1 MTDVDHI
8 EEYEGSAPAT
18 SAGSVG
24 LTPVIGL
31 RQPTP
36 RRVATIEAEVG
47 NYRRETGAPRE
58 VAVQTPP
65 IELFRWASLAVGAIL
80 AAGDLHLAVYVAGLL
95 LLLYAGFRTLKPITL
110 TGSSRAATE
119 IGLELV
125 FHVVIIAKTGSWSS
139 PFVIVLLP
147 TVVAAGFARGYA
159 FALEL
164 STVTSVVL
172 GVWFDKKFNTHP
184 QPSYAVTLSAAW
196 LALFLLVSLVSSYSR
211 HVLEENARQQTLT
224 LDRLG
229 RLAEA
234 NKLLFQLN
242 TIAQTLPSSLDMGE
256 VLDSTIAQLRDL
268 IDFDAITI
276 LLLEDSDR
284 TWVPVREVGNPDQ
297 TSLTTSQLPP
307 VLIRAL
313 GQQGALTEGSLNAEQ
328 GGLWPEARSGI
339 YASLSARGSQ
349 IGLMALESSESG
361 QFQQTDVEV
370 LDGITDSFSYA
381 VSNARMFSRL
391 RTIGAEEERTRIARD
406 LHDQIGQALAHL
418 GFEIDRAKRA
428 SDRGED
434 MSPRLVE
441 LRGEVGGVTRMVR
454 DTLYDLRTDVTESQD
469 MLATMELF
477 LSRVKER
484 AGLEVSIAHEA
495 SGRLPLIQERE
506 MWRIAKEAVINVER
520 HAHAK
525 SLTLTWRS
533 DGRSAELVVSDD
545 GVGLDPEK
553 GRFDSYGMM
562 GMRERAATISARLEI
577 DSEPG
582 QGTNIRVSLANP

>member
-8 EEYEGSAPAT
+8 DEYEGSAPAT
-18 SAGSVG
+18 SAGSAG

-31 RQPTP
+31 HRPTP

-95 LLLYAGFRTLKPITL
+95 LLLHAGFRTLKPIAL

-125 FHVVIIAKTGSWSS
+125 FHVVIIAKTGSWNS

-159 FALEL
+159 FAFEL
-164 STVTSVVL
+164 STVSSIVL
-172 GVWFDKKFNTHP
+172 GVWFDKKFNTH
-184 QPSYAVTLSAAW
+184 QPGYAVTLSAAW

-313 GQQGALTEGSLNAEQ
+313 GQQGALTEGSLSAEQ
-328 GGLWPEARSGI
+328 SGLWPEARSGI

-349 IGLMALESSESG
+349 IGLMALESSMSG

-582 QGTNIRVSLANP
+582 QGTNIRVLLANP

>member
-8 EEYEGSAPAT
+8 DEYEGSAPAV

-36 RRVATIEAEVG
+36 RRVATVEAEVG

-80 AAGDLHLAVYVAGLL
+80 AAGNLHLAIYVSGLL
-95 LLLYAGFRTLKPITL
+95 LLLYAGFRTLKPIAL
-110 TGSSRAATE
+110 TGSSRAAAE
-119 IGLELV
+119 IGLEIV
-125 FHVVIIAKTGSWSS
+125 FHVVIIAKTESWNS
-139 PFVIVLLP
+139 PFVIVILP

-164 STVTSVVL
+164 STAATIIL
-172 GVWFDKKFNTHP
+172 AVWFDRNFNTHA
-184 QPSYAVTLSAAW
+184 PSYAVTLSAAW

-211 HVLEENARQQTLT
+211 HVLEENARQQTQT

-256 VLDSTIAQLRDL
+256 VLDSTITQLRDL

-297 TSLTTSQLPP
+297 VSLTTSQLPP

-313 GQQGALTEGSLNAEQ
+313 GQQGALTEGALGTDQA

-339 YASLSARGSQ
+339 YASLSARGAQ
-349 IGLMALESSESG
+349 IGLMALESSQAG

-428 SDRGED
+428 SDRGEA

-441 LRGEVGGVTRMVR
+441 LRGEVSGVTRMVR

-520 HAHAK
+520 HAQAK

-545 GVGLDPEK
+545 GIGLDPEK
-553 GRFDSYGMM
+553 GRFDSYGMI
-562 GMRERAATISARLEI
+562 GMRERAATVGARLEI

>member
-8 EEYEGSAPAT
+8 DEYEGSVPAV

-36 RRVATIEAEVG
+36 RRVATVEAEVG

-80 AAGDLHLAVYVAGLL
+80 AAGNLHLAIYVSGLL
-95 LLLYAGFRTLKPITL
+95 LLLYAGFRTLKPIAL
-110 TGSSRAATE
+110 AGSSRAAAE
-119 IGLELV
+119 IGLEIV
-125 FHVVIIAKTGSWSS
+125 FHVVIIAKTESWNS
-139 PFVIVLLP
+139 PFVIVILP

-164 STVTSVVL
+164 STAATIVL
-172 GVWFDKKFNTHP
+172 AVWFDRNFNTHP
-184 QPSYAVTLSAAW
+184 PTYSVTLSAAW

-211 HVLEENARQQTLT
+211 HVLEENARQQTQT

-256 VLDSTIAQLRDL
+256 VLDSTITQLRDL

-297 TSLTTSQLPP
+297 VSLTTSQLPP

-313 GQQGALTEGSLNAEQ
+313 GQQGALTEGALGTEKD

-339 YASLSARGSQ
+339 YASLSARGAQ
-349 IGLMALESSESG
+349 IGLMALESSQSG

-428 SDRGED
+428 SDRGEA

-441 LRGEVGGVTRMVR
+441 LRGEVSGVTRMVR

-520 HAHAK
+520 HAQAK

-545 GVGLDPEK
+545 GIGLDPEK
-553 GRFDSYGMM
+553 GRFDSYGMI
-562 GMRERAATISARLEI
+562 GMRERAATVGARLEI

>member
-1 MTDVDHI
+1 
-8 EEYEGSAPAT
+8 
-18 SAGSVG
+18 
-24 LTPVIGL
+24 
-31 RQPTP
+31 
-36 RRVATIEAEVG
+36 
-47 NYRRETGAPRE
+47 
-58 VAVQTPP
+58 VQTPP

-80 AAGDLHLAVYVAGLL
+80 AAGNLHLAIYVSGLA
-95 LLLYAGFRTLKPITL
+95 LLLYAGFRTLKPIAL
-110 TGSSRAATE
+110 SGSSRAAAE
-119 IGLELV
+119 IGLEIV
-125 FHVVIIAKTGSWSS
+125 FHVVIIAKTESWNS
-139 PFVIVLLP
+139 PFVIVILP

-164 STVTSVVL
+164 STAATIVL
-172 GVWFDKKFNTHP
+172 AVWFDRNFNTHA
-184 QPSYAVTLSAAW
+184 PSYAVTLSAAW

-313 GQQGALTEGSLNAEQ
+313 GQQGALTEGALGTDQA

-339 YASLSARGSQ
+339 YASLSARGAQ
-349 IGLMALESSESG
+349 IGLMALESSQSG

-441 LRGEVGGVTRMVR
+441 LRTEVGGVTRMVR

-520 HAHAK
+520 HAHAN

-553 GRFDSYGMM
+553 GRFDSYGMI
-562 GMRERAATISARLEI
+562 GMRERAATVGARLEI

>member
-1 MTDVDHI
+1 M
-8 EEYEGSAPAT
+8 
-18 SAGSVG
+18 
-24 LTPVIGL
+24 
-31 RQPTP
+31 
-36 RRVATIEAEVG
+36 
-47 NYRRETGAPRE
+47 
-58 VAVQTPP
+58 
-65 IELFRWASLAVGAIL
+65 
-80 AAGDLHLAVYVAGLL
+80 
-95 LLLYAGFRTLKPITL
+95 
-110 TGSSRAATE
+110 
-119 IGLELV
+119 
-125 FHVVIIAKTGSWSS
+125 
-139 PFVIVLLP
+139 
-147 TVVAAGFARGYA
+147 
-159 FALEL
+159 
-164 STVTSVVL
+164 
-172 GVWFDKKFNTHP
+172 
-184 QPSYAVTLSAAW
+184 
-196 LALFLLVSLVSSYSR
+196 
-211 HVLEENARQQTLT
+211 LEENARQQTLT

-297 TSLTTSQLPP
+297 PSLTTSQLPP

-313 GQQGALTEGSLNAEQ
+313 GQQGALTEGSLTAEQ
-328 GGLWPEARSGI
+328 GGLWPDARSGI

-349 IGLMALESSESG
+349 IGLMALESAMSG

>member
-8 EEYEGSAPAT
+8 DEYERSVPAV
-18 SAGSVG
+18 SAGSAG

-31 RQPTP
+31 RQPTS
-36 RRVATIEAEVG
+36 RRVATVEAEVG

-80 AAGDLHLAVYVAGLL
+80 AAGNLHLAIYVSGLL
-95 LLLYAGFRTLKPITL
+95 LLLYAGFRTLKPIAL
-110 TGSSRAATE
+110 TGSSRAAAE
-119 IGLELV
+119 IGLEIV
-125 FHVVIIAKTGSWSS
+125 FHVVIIAKTESWNS
-139 PFVIVLLP
+139 PFVIVILP

-164 STVTSVVL
+164 STAATIIL
-172 GVWFDKKFNTHP
+172 AVWFDRNFNTHA
-184 QPSYAVTLSAAW
+184 PSYAVTLSAAW

-211 HVLEENARQQTLT
+211 HVLEENARQQTQT

-256 VLDSTIAQLRDL
+256 VLDSTITQLRDL

-284 TWVPVREVGNPDQ
+284 TWVPVREVGNPEQ

-313 GQQGALTEGSLNAEQ
+313 GQQGALTEGALGPDQA
-328 GGLWPEARSGI
+328 GGLWPDARSGI
-339 YASLSARGSQ
+339 YASLSARGAQ
-349 IGLMALESSESG
+349 IGLMALESSQSG

-441 LRGEVGGVTRMVR
+441 LRTEVGGVTRMVR

-520 HAHAK
+520 HAHAN

-553 GRFDSYGMM
+553 GRFDSYGMI
-562 GMRERAATISARLEI
+562 GMRERAATVGARLEI

>member
-1 MTDVDHI
+1 MAELDSIDDYDGPSSASHA
-8 EEYEGSAPAT
+8 GSA
-18 SAGSVG
+18 V
-24 LTPVIGL
+24 LTPVIGPRPSTL
-31 RQPTP
+31 RHG
-36 RRVATIEAEVG
+36 ASSEAQVG
-47 NYRRETGAPRE
+47 NYRLETGAARE

-65 IELFRWASLAVGAIL
+65 IELFRWASLAAGAIL
-80 AAGDLHLAVYVAGLL
+80 AAGDLHLAILVSGIL
-95 LLLYAGFRTLKPITL
+95 LLLYAGFRTLKPIAL
-110 TGSSRAATE
+110 TGSPRAAAE
-119 IGLELV
+119 IGLEIV
-125 FHVVIIAKTGSWSS
+125 FHVVIIARTGSWNS
-139 PFVIVLLP
+139 PFVIAILP

-164 STVTSVVL
+164 STAATVVL
-172 GVWFDKKFNTHP
+172 GFWFDRRWNTHP
-184 QPSYAVTLSAAW
+184 RSYVIVMSAAW

-211 HVLEENARQQTLT
+211 HVLEENARQATLT

-242 TIAQTLPSSLDMGE
+242 KIAQTLPSSLDMGE
-256 VLDSTIAQLRDL
+256 VLDSTISRLRDL

-276 LLLEDSDR
+276 LLLEDADR

-297 TSLTTSQLPP
+297 ATLTTSQLPP
-307 VLIRAL
+307 VLLRAL
-313 GQQGALTEGSLNAEQ
+313 GQTGALTESRLGGDQ
-328 GGLWPEARSGI
+328 GAGLWPEAGSGI

-349 IGLMALESSESG
+349 IGLLALESAGAG
-361 QFQQTDVEV
+361 QFEQTDVEV
-370 LDGITDSFSYA
+370 LNGITDSFSYA
-381 VSNARMFSRL
+381 VSNARLFSRL

-428 SDRGED
+428 SDRGEL

-441 LRGEVGGVTRMVR
+441 LRGEVSGVIRMVR

-469 MLATMELF
+469 MLTTMELF

-495 SGRLPLIQERE
+495 TGRLPLIQERE

-520 HAHAK
+520 HAKAN
-525 SLTLTWRS
+525 SLTLTWQS
-533 DGRSAELVVSDD
+533 DGRSAELVVADD
-545 GVGLDPEK
+545 GIGIDPE
-553 GRFDSYGMM
+553 RARADSYGMI
-562 GMRERAATISARLEI
+562 GMRERAATIGARIEI

-582 QGTNIRVSLANP
+582 QGTNIRVSLAGP